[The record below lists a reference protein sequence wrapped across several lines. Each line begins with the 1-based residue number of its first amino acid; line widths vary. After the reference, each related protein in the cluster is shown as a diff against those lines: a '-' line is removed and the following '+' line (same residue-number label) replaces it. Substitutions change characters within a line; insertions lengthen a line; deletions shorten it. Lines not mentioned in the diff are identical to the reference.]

1 MLPAGDD
8 PDNYIRKRGA
18 AAYQELLRN
27 SRQYLDYL
35 LDRTAAEDDLSTDE
49 GRRSFLGKMLAVA
62 ARIPDAAQRDQ
73 FADRLSHKARITE
86 EVVRAE
92 IRKAAVQRQTSV
104 EDVQRRVPN
113 LGQVKVAERGLIWAL
128 MVRRRGNATLALAA
142 AFIPFFTAAYRYS
155 DEARPYGLMMAFA
168 ALAWLA
174 WTEAARGTRRA
185 LFLSIL
191 GVALAA
197 GLWNHYFAALVF
209 APIAAGELVR
219 SIRDR
224 RVDRSMW
231 LVIIGALAAA
241 APLYRLLRDAAAQ
254 TRHFW
259 VRPSIADIAGTYQ
272 FLFATL
278 ASGFA
283 GWTLLA
289 IAAAIVVS
297 LFRPA
302 ARVPGLE
309 PIPAHE
315 VAAAAVAVLLPAI
328 GVVLALIAT
337 GAFVPRYAMPTVAAV
352 SVVLPLALAR
362 LARRAPLVDAVLL
375 AAVVGPYVVSAF
387 TPIARPEDPIAA
399 RPLLVRSLQMP
410 GRTVAAGQLWFLQ
423 LWFYAP
429 PTLKPRVV
437 YLADPDLALRYTGS
451 DIVDRN
457 YLALARWTPVPI
469 ERFDTFID
477 HNPGF
482 RVYSAGAGW
491 LLDGLRDHG
500 AIVETAGSEAGG
512 QLYQVTLAP
521 GRTIPR

>member
-1 MLPAGDD
+1 VLRTPAAVLAAFLDRHRLPVLALFSLAFFVVVAAH
-8 PDNYIRKRGA
+8 A
-18 AAYQELLRN
+18 AAKPFWHDEIYTVLLARLP
-27 SRQYLDYL
+27 SA
-35 LDRTAAEDDLSTDE
+35 RTQWAALRDGVDLAPPLNGFAT
-49 GRRSFLGKMLAVA
+49 RAVRAVA
-62 ARIPDAAQRDQ
+62 GSGPIAA
-73 FADRLSHKARITE
+73 
-86 EVVRAE
+86 
-92 IRKAAVQRQTSV
+92 
-104 EDVQRRVPN
+104 RVPAMIGFWVM
-113 LGQVKVAERGLIWAL
+113 LLAIYAV
-128 MVRRRGNATLALAA
+128 VRRRGNATLALAA

-174 WTEAARGTRRA
+174 WAEAARGTRRA
-185 LFLSIL
+185 QFLPIL

-209 APIAAGELVR
+209 LPIAAGELVR

-224 RVDRSMW
+224 RIDRSMW
-231 LVIIGALAAA
+231 LVILGALAAA
-241 APLYRLLRDAAAQ
+241 APLYPLLRDATSQ

-259 VRPSIADIAGTYQ
+259 ARPSIADVAGTYR

-289 IAAAIVVS
+289 IAALIVFS

-302 ARVPGLE
+302 ERVPALE

-328 GVVLALIAT
+328 GVGLALIVS
-337 GAFVPRYAMPTVAAV
+337 GAFVPRYAVPTTTAV
-352 SVVLPLALAR
+352 SVVLPLTVAR
-362 LARRAPLVDAVLL
+362 MARRAPLVDVVLL
-375 AAVVGPYVVSAF
+375 AALVVAYGVSALA
-387 TPIARPEDPIAA
+387 PIARPEDPIAA
-399 RPLLVRSLQMP
+399 RPLLVRSLEMP

-429 PTLKPRVV
+429 AALKPRVV

-451 DIVDRN
+451 DVVDRN
-457 YLALARWTPVPI
+457 YVALARWTPVPI
-469 ERFDTFID
+469 ERFDTFVD
-477 HNPGF
+477 RNAGF

-500 AIVETAGSEAGG
+500 AILETAGSEAGG
-512 QLYQVTLAP
+512 QLYQVTMP
-521 GRTIPR
+521 PMRTIPR

>member
-1 MLPAGDD
+1 VLRTPAAVLAAFLDRHRLPVLVLFSFAFFV
-8 PDNYIRKRGA
+8 A
-18 AAYQELLRN
+18 AALHASAKPFWHDEIYTVLLARLPSVQAHWAALRDGVDFAPPLN
-27 SRQYLDYL
+27 GFATRAV
-35 LDRTAAEDDLSTDE
+35 RTVAGSGAI
-49 GRRSFLGKMLAVA
+49 A
-62 ARIPDAAQRDQ
+62 ARIPAMVGFWVMLLAIY
-73 FADRLSHKARITE
+73 A
-86 EVVRAE
+86 
-92 IRKAAVQRQTSV
+92 
-104 EDVQRRVPN
+104 
-113 LGQVKVAERGLIWAL
+113 

-155 DEARPYGLMMAFA
+155 YEARPYGLMIALA

-174 WTEAARGTRRA
+174 WTEAARGTRRP

-197 GLWNHYFAALVF
+197 GLWNHYFAALAF

-224 RVDRSMW
+224 RIDAPAW
-231 LVIIGALAAA
+231 LVTIGSLAAA
-241 APLYRLLRDAAAQ
+241 APLYPLLRGAAAQ

-259 VRPSIADIAGTYQ
+259 VRPSIADIAATYQ

-289 IAAAIVVS
+289 IAAAIAIS
-297 LFRPA
+297 FAWPA
-302 ARVPGLE
+302 QRHPGLE

-315 VAAAAVAVLLPAI
+315 VAAAVVAVLLPVI
-328 GVVLALIAT
+328 GVLLALLVT
-337 GAFVPRYAMPTVAAV
+337 GAFVPRYTMPTVPAV
-352 SVVLPLALAR
+352 SIVLPLTIAR
-362 LARRAPLVDAVLL
+362 LARRAPLADVALL
-375 AAVVGPYVVSAF
+375 AALAAAYLVSA
-387 TPIARPEDPIAA
+387 ARPIPRPGDPFAA
-399 RPLLVRSLQMP
+399 RPLFVRSLQMP

-429 PTLKPRVV
+429 PALKPRVV

-457 YLALARWTPVPI
+457 YLALARWTPVPV
-469 ERFDTFID
+469 ERFDTFVD
-477 HNPGF
+477 HNAGF

-491 LLDGLRDHG
+491 LLDRLRDQG
-500 AIVETAGSEAGG
+500 ASVETVGSEAGG
-512 QLYQVTLAP
+512 QLYQVTVAP

>member
-1 MLPAGDD
+1 VLRTPAAVLAAFLDRHRLPVLVLFSLAFFVTVALH
-8 PDNYIRKRGA
+8 A
-18 AAYQELLRN
+18 AAKPFWHDEIYTVLLARLPSVQAHWAALRDGVDLAPPLN
-27 SRQYLDYL
+27 GFATRAV
-35 LDRTAAEDDLSTDE
+35 RT
-49 GRRSFLGKMLAVA
+49 LAGSGPIA
-62 ARIPDAAQRDQ
+62 ARIPAMVGFWVMLLAIY
-73 FADRLSHKARITE
+73 A
-86 EVVRAE
+86 
-92 IRKAAVQRQTSV
+92 
-104 EDVQRRVPN
+104 
-113 LGQVKVAERGLIWAL
+113 

-500 AIVETAGSEAGG
+500 ALVETAGSEAGG